1 MFCTSVLWD
10 VSESFEWNSVQVS
23 GSFVSLLDEQGDERL
38 SPSARLLKNA
48 VDGFDLLFWMDT
60 NHYIIDLDAELS
72 LYSMEVFLWALLF
85 ILYHHYVWR
94 HLILYFATHQM
105 GLKLIH
111 PPSFSHANAVWT
123 GWEINP
129 YFPFIIF
136 SQLFYILVK

>member
-38 SPSARLLKNA
+38 SPSARLFKKCSKWLRFA
-48 VDGFDLLFWMDT
+48 VLNGRK
-60 NHYIIDLDAELS
+60 S
-72 LYSMEVFLWALLF
+72 LYYWFRRWTVFVFHGGLLWTLLF